1 MQTRN
6 FNQCKTDEYIRYPR
20 AGRVDA
26 EPITRRFQMQL
37 LALLFL
43 FGGINM
49 FIGCYSILCNLLL
62 KKRYFF
68 AGSLRP

>member
-26 EPITRRFQMQL
+26 EPITRRFQMRL
-37 LALLFL
+37 LALLFCLEVSICLLTVIL
-43 FGGINM
+43 FFVIY
-49 FIGCYSILCNLLL
+49 C
-62 KKRYFF
+62 
-68 AGSLRP
+68 